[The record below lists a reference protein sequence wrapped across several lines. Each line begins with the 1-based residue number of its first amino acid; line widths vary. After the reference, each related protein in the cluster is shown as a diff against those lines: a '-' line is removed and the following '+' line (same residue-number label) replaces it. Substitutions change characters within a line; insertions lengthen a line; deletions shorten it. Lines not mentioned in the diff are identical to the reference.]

1 MVENGVF
8 KSIKDQQFREADADG
23 YIGMKAYLE
32 YFQDAASGYMHAYDW
47 DNITVHEKYGV
58 GWLLLKYHMIM
69 YSRTLYENK
78 LDIECWI
85 EKNRHPAA
93 IIFNLQIREKGKLLA
108 EGRLESCLMDM
119 SSGRIARPEVIGF
132 DKELALD
139 RKVENAEFTRFSAD
153 ADGAEPVYEHVVRYS
168 DLDNNDHVNNL
179 NYMPMMQNAFDAA
192 FYKEH
197 VLQEMEIQY
206 KKQCVYGETLKI
218 CKKKEEDSYRVLVVK
233 EDGSVAAVALM
244 KFGRKA

>member
-8 KSIKDQQFREADADG
+8 KSEKDQQFREADADG

-32 YFQDAASGYMHAYDW
+32 YFQDAASGYMHVFDW
-47 DNITVHEKYGV
+47 DNIAVHEKYGV
-58 GWLLLKYHMIM
+58 GWLLLKYHMVM
-69 YSRTLYENK
+69 HSRTLYDNK
-78 LDIECWI
+78 LDTECWI

-93 IIFNLQIREKGKLLA
+93 VVFNLQIREKGKLLA

-119 SSGRIARPEVIGF
+119 NEGRIVRPAVIGF

-139 RKVENAEFTRFSAD
+139 RKVEGAEFSRIFDDTE
-153 ADGAEPVYEHVVRYS
+153 GAEFVYEHTVRYS

-179 NYMPMMQNAFDAA
+179 NYMPMMQNAFDAD
-192 FYKEH
+192 FHRTH
-197 VLQEMEIQY
+197 VLEEMEIQY

-218 CKKKEEDSYRVLVVK
+218 CKKQEGEVYRVLVVK
-233 EDGSVAAVALM
+233 EDGSAAAVALM
-244 KFGRKA
+244 KFGCKL